1 MSLILNK
8 KNIPYFVIAGLIIYI
23 LMIGKKE
30 TVTVEIP
37 KKTGSVEIND
47 PKPEKEVDTVYVDST
62 DYSKGFR
69 VVEVENP
76 VNEELLQKY
85 NEAIK
90 VNDSLKQLS
99 LYKEAIK
106 ERNYTEKLEDS
117 IQVITVKSEVV
128 GTLRKQVISYETKP
142 QTITFKTNR
151 AKPVVYI
158 GGFTNLPTI
167 KDATPSFGLQ
177 IQIANKKR
185 VLTGGIDNKKEIHIG
200 YAIKLF

>member
-8 KNIPYFVIAGLIIYI
+8 KNIPYFVITGLIIYI

-30 TVTVEIP
+30 TVKVEIP

-90 VNDSLKQLS
+90 ANDSLKQLS

-117 IQVITVKSEVV
+117 VQIITVKSEVV
-128 GTLRKQVISYETKP
+128 GTLKKQVISYETKP

-151 AKPVVYI
+151 TKPVFYI
-158 GGFTNLPTI
+158 GGFANLPTI
-167 KDATPSFGLQ
+167 QDATPSFGLQ

-185 VLTGGIDNKKEIHIG
+185 VLTGGIDNKKQIHIG